1 MSFAH
6 LTLGMEEFTQGEGT
20 EATVP
25 AVQAQVD
32 ADAAQLTQGATEIE
46 SAQIA
51 VEEAIAQGE
60 VLGQVQDTLQASV
73 DSGEGVSPEAAQV
86 AEIAV
91 EGICSMLR
99 LPRTSRMATEH
110 FGSANGRIAAT
121 KLAIESISD
130 SIKAL
135 FERIKA
141 IAIRIW
147 EKIKSFVLGLF
158 KSTDGM
164 SKHLESLKQRVVNLD
179 DTLKA
184 DGDLENEAIAK
195 AVSVAKKA
203 DAGSIKVIL
212 ENSTN
217 LLAGSETISGGVNFG
232 VDVVTDLVKKSDVSA
247 RDLATASSKI
257 SDKVGTAIDN
267 AMNRIKGFNQGAA
280 IKEDKKA
287 KVKYYGPFAGCR
299 VFAVKDEEKDLGG
312 EKFRMYSINVTTL
325 DKIAAA
331 KAKTLTKSEMVE
343 VIAAASTLLDS
354 LSSYKK
360 AQDKLASINA
370 NIKSATDTAMS
381 SLNKAAGD
389 DTEKQRVYRKV
400 ATELNSFNAIC
411 SSIGVSVPKTVYDGV
426 KAAADYVSASIA
438 NYKKK

>member
-247 RDLATASSKI
+247 SDLATASSKI

-267 AMNRIKGFNQGAA
+267 AMNRIKGFNQGDA